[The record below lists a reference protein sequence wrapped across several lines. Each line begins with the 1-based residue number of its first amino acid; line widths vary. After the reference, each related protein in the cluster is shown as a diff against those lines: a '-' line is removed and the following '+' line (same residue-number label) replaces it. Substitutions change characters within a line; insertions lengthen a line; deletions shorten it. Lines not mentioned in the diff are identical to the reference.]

1 MSATPVLLLSVAV
14 TSRRLAWIG
23 LASVGVLALG
33 MVATA
38 MAYRGAA
45 GEAYSPLNHFISEL
59 GEIAVSRL
67 AWAFNL
73 GVVLGG
79 SGLGLF
85 VLVLAQRLGSRS
97 RVALSLA
104 GLAAGVFGAMV
115 GIFPMDYHATHRVAS
130 ALFFLSGWLVPAI
143 FSVWLLTA
151 PRPGFSRW
159 LLVPG
164 AAVVGVFLAFI
175 AIYATYR
182 PANPDGPIVGRP
194 AVFWSVPFFEW
205 ASLVSIM
212 VWLVCVS
219 VVLLREPSD

>member
-1 MSATPVLLLSVAV
+1 MSASPLRTPSVTV

-23 LASVGVLALG
+23 LASAGVLALG

-38 MAYRGAA
+38 IGYRGAA

-85 VLVLAQRLGSRS
+85 VLVLAQQLGGRF
-97 RVALSLA
+97 RIALSLA
-104 GLAAGVFGAMV
+104 GLAAGIFGAMV
-115 GIFPMDYHATHRVAS
+115 GIFPMDYHATHRIVS
-130 ALFFLSGWLVPAI
+130 ELFFLSGWLVPAI
-143 FSVWLLTA
+143 FSGWLLTA
-151 PRPGFSRW
+151 PRPGFPRW
-159 LLVPG
+159 LLAPG
-164 AAVVGVFLAFI
+164 AAVVAVFLTFI
-175 AIYATYR
+175 TIYSTYR
-182 PANPDGPIVGRP
+182 PASPDGPIVGRP
-194 AVFWSVPFFEW
+194 EVFWSVAFFEW
-205 ASLVSIM
+205 AALVSIM

-219 VVLLREPSD
+219 VVLLREPAG

>member
-1 MSATPVLLLSVAV
+1 
-14 TSRRLAWIG
+14 
-23 LASVGVLALG
+23 

-79 SGLGLF
+79 AGLGLF
-85 VLVLAQRLGSRS
+85 VLVLAQRLSGRS
-97 RVALSLA
+97 RAVLSMA

-130 ALFFLSGWLVPAI
+130 ALFFLSAWLVPAI

-151 PRPGFSRW
+151 PRPGYSRW
-159 LLVPG
+159 LLAPG
-164 AAVVGVFLAFI
+164 AAAVGVSLTFI

-182 PANPDGPIVGRP
+182 PTNPDGPIVGRP
-194 AVFWSVPFFEW
+194 AVFWSVPFLEW
-205 ASLVSIM
+205 ASLLSIM

-219 VVLLREPSD
+219 AALLREPSD

>member
-1 MSATPVLLLSVAV
+1 MSATQLRIVSVAV

-23 LASVGVLALG
+23 LASVGVLAIG
-33 MVATA
+33 MVASA

-79 SGLGLF
+79 VGLGLF
-85 VLVLAQRLGSRS
+85 VVALAQRLGGRPRIAL
-97 RVALSLA
+97 RVA

-130 ALFFLSGWLVPAI
+130 ALFFLSAWLVPAI
-143 FSVWLLTA
+143 FSGWLLTA
-151 PRPGFSRW
+151 PRPGYPRW
-159 LLVPG
+159 LLAPG
-164 AAVVGVFLAFI
+164 AIVVAVFLTFI
-175 AIYATYR
+175 AIYSTYR
-182 PANPDGPIVGRP
+182 PANPDSPVVGRP
-194 AVFWSVPFFEW
+194 AGFWSVPFFEW

-212 VWLVCVS
+212 VWLICVS
-219 VVLLREPSD
+219 VVLLREPAE

>member
-1 MSATPVLLLSVAV
+1 MSATPLRIPSVAV

-23 LASVGVLALG
+23 LASVSVLTLG
-33 MVATA
+33 MVAA
-38 MAYRGAA
+38 AIAYRGAA
-45 GEAYSPLNHFISEL
+45 GEAYSPFNHFISEL
-59 GEIAVSRL
+59 GEIAISRL

-79 SGLGLF
+79 VGLGLF
-85 VLVLAQRLGSRS
+85 VLVLAQRLSGRS
-97 RVALSLA
+97 RIALSLA
-104 GLAAGVFGAMV
+104 GLAAGAFGAMV

-143 FSVWLLTA
+143 FSLWLLTA

-159 LLVPG
+159 LLAPG
-164 AAVVGVFLAFI
+164 AAVVAVFLTFI
-175 AIYATYR
+175 AIYSTYR

-194 AVFWSVPFFEW
+194 AGFWSVPFFEW

-219 VVLLREPSD
+219 VVLLREPAE